1 MVPVKWPRGDQTGR
15 WCEGENINGHR
26 SREINPRVQ
35 WSRRNGRKEGNS
47 HAKKTENT
55 LTHETSSFQT
65 SDSILV
71 IQQLERPIQHN
82 KIIERPVEGGVEIM
96 APLVSNAF
104 RMLTDVC

>member
-15 WCEGENINGHR
+15 WCEEETLT
-26 SREINPRVQ
+26 EINPRAAEVQ
-35 WSRRNGRKEGNS
+35 WSRRNGRKEVQS

-55 LTHETSSFQT
+55 LAHETSGFQT

-71 IQQLERPIQHN
+71 IQQLEQPIQHN

-96 APLVSNAF
+96 APLVSKAF

>member
-1 MVPVKWPRGDQTGR
+1 MQ
-15 WCEGENINGHR
+15 
-26 SREINPRVQ
+26 
-35 WSRRNGRKEGNS
+35 RKQ
-47 HAKKTENT
+47 KTHS
-55 LTHETSSFQT
+55 HETSSFQT